1 MDYIE
6 ELAKAK
12 KALADKPAEE
22 QQKRA
27 EAGRKGQEAFQ
38 FLDRLRHYLLDN
50 GAPGREEI
58 DIEGDPWGPALP
70 EVRLGWRVAT
80 LHVGDQEDEGDT
92 VLILFS
98 DRTEVAE
105 AEYFHEFQPCT
116 VRWNKGLRP
125 GPIDS
130 LSLKVIEGIAK
141 FLKTHQ
147 LDWDG
152 R

>member
-22 QQKRA
+22 KKKRA
-27 EAGRKGQEAFQ
+27 EAGQKGQEAFQ

-70 EVRLGWRVAT
+70 EVRLGWRGAH
-80 LHVGDQEDEGDT
+80 LHLGNQENEGYT
-92 VLILFS
+92 VLVLFW
-98 DRTEVAE
+98 DRREVEKAK
-105 AEYFHEFQPCT
+105 FFLEFQPCT
-116 VRWNKGLRP
+116 VLWNKGPSRS
-125 GPIDS
+125 PIDS
-130 LSLKVIEGIAK
+130 LS
-141 FLKTHQ
+141 
-147 LDWDG
+147 
-152 R
+152 